1 MNENEQ
7 ENTATPTGESAPR
20 DSERLVKVDGM
31 FENWFLDYASYV
43 ILERAV
49 PEINDGFKPV
59 QRRIIH
65 SMREMEDGRYNKVA
79 NIVGNTMKYHPH
91 GDASIKDALVQLGQ
105 KDLLIDTQG
114 NWGNILTGDS
124 AAAGRYIEARLSKF
138 ALETVFNPK
147 ITKWQTSYDGRN
159 QEPIFFPM
167 KFPLLLAQGVEG
179 IAVGLSTKILPH
191 NFCELIDASIAVL
204 EGRPFDLYPDFP
216 TGGIADV
223 SGYNDGKR
231 GGRVRVRAR
240 IRQADR
246 STLVVDEIPYGT
258 TTSSLIDSILKANEK
273 GKIKIKSIDDNT
285 AEKVEILIRLAPG
298 ISPDKTIDA
307 LYAFTDC
314 EVSVSPICCV
324 IREDKPAF
332 LGVSDVLR
340 YSTERT
346 LEMLRQE
353 LQVQLDELRGQ
364 WQAASLEKLFI
375 EQRIYKLFDN
385 LTYEQAIELT
395 REKLKPFEPRLLAP
409 ITDEDLQ
416 RLLEIRMRRITRHD
430 AERADRLIADLEAQ
444 IARVTDQLAHMVRT
458 AVEYFRNLKKK
469 YGQNRQRRTE
479 LRTFDNI
486 EAAKVAIKNT
496 KLYVDRAGGFVG
508 YGLKKGEGEYVCD
521 CSDIDDVIVFLK
533 DGTFT
538 VQKIQPKSFV
548 GKDIVYAG
556 VWKKKDKRTIYNLIY
571 RDGVSGWS
579 YMKRFAVTAVTR
591 DKVYAQGKKGSQIL
605 YLSVNPN
612 GEAEK
617 VNVYLRSQA
626 KLRKTKLEIDFAD
639 LAVKGQLV
647 KGNLVTKYPVRR
659 VELAEKGVSTLSA
672 REIWLDE
679 AVMRLNDEGR
689 GRSLGK
695 FHGDDRILEI
705 TRGGEVRLLSYDLAT
720 HFEPDSPVI
729 EKWNPRHPVSMV
741 YYDGEKKKY
750 YVKRFLIDRSQKP
763 ETVISQ
769 AKGSHLAFV
778 STDVLPVI
786 SVSFAR
792 EKGVPPRE
800 DLRVELAEFIAVKG
814 IRAQGNQLSPDKV
827 KTITPLPSLPYQEPE
842 EDEEGEEADELDDR
856 LEETADDRQDGQEPS
871 PEELSPA
878 DLPESD
884 GEGSGTPLAEG
895 ASEQVGDGG
904 QTSLF

>member
-1 MNENEQ
+1 MSEQ
-7 ENTATPTGESAPR
+7 QDTPAGQTAPNTPSS
-20 DSERLVKVDGM
+20 SERLIKVDGM

-49 PEINDGFKPV
+49 PDINDGFKPV

-91 GDASIKDALVQLGQ
+91 GDASIKDALTQLGQ
-105 KDLLIDTQG
+105 KELLIDMQG

-191 NFCELIDASIAVL
+191 NFCELIDASVAIL
-204 EGRPFDLYPDFP
+204 EEKPFELYPDFP
-216 TGGIADV
+216 TGGIADI
-223 SGYNDGKR
+223 SAYNDGMR
-231 GGRVRVRAR
+231 GGRVRVRAK
-240 IRQADR
+240 IRQADK
-246 STLVVDEIPYGT
+246 STLIVDDIPFGT
-258 TTSSLIDSILKANEK
+258 TTSSLIESILKANEK

-285 AEKVEILIRLAPG
+285 AEKVEIVIHLAPG

-314 EVSVSPICCV
+314 EMSISPLCCV
-324 IREDKPAF
+324 IRDDKPAF
-332 LGVSDVLR
+332 MGVSEILR
-340 YSTERT
+340 HSTART

-353 LQVQLDELRGQ
+353 LQVKLDELQAQ
-364 WQAASLEKLFI
+364 WHISSLEKIFI
-375 EQRIYKLFDN
+375 EERIYKLFDD
-385 LTYEQAIELT
+385 LSYEQAIEVT
-395 REKLKPFEPRLLAP
+395 REKLKPFEPKLLSP

-416 RLLEIRMRRITRHD
+416 KLLELRMRRITRHD
-430 AERADRLIADLEAQ
+430 ADKADKYIAELESQ
-444 IARVTDQLAHMVRT
+444 IAEIRDNLAHMVRY
-458 AVEYFRNLKKK
+458 AIDYFKNLKKK
-469 YGQNRQRRTE
+469 YGAGRERKTE

-486 EAAKVAIKNT
+486 EATKVAIQNT
-496 KLYVDRAGGFVG
+496 KLFVDRENGFAG

-521 CSDIDDVIVFLK
+521 CSDIDDIIFFLR

-548 GKDIVYAG
+548 GKDIVFAG

-571 RDGVSGWS
+571 RDGASGWS
-579 YMKRFAVTAVTR
+579 FMKRFAVTAVTR

-617 VNVYLRSQA
+617 VNVFLRSQA
-626 KLRKTKLEIDFAD
+626 KLRKTKIEIDFAD

-647 KGNLVTKYPVRR
+647 KGNLVTKYPVRK
-659 VELAEKGVSTLSA
+659 VELAEKGVSTLAA

-705 TRGGEVRLLSYDLAT
+705 TKSGEIRLLSYDFAT
-720 HFEPDSPVI
+720 HFEPDSPLI
-729 EKWNPRHPVSMV
+729 EKWRPNRPVSV
-741 YYDGEKKKY
+741 IYFDGEKKKY
-750 YVKRFLIDRSQKP
+750 FVKRFVPDKSQKP

-769 AKGSHLAFV
+769 SKGSFLAFV
-778 STDVLPVI
+778 STDYLPMV
-786 SVSFAR
+786 SVSFAK
-792 EKGVPPRE
+792 EKGSTPKE
-800 DLRVELAEFIAVKG
+800 DAEINIAEFIAVKG
-814 IRAQGNQLSPDKV
+814 IKAIGNQLSPDKV
-827 KTITPLPSLPYQEPE
+827 KAITALPPLPYDEPEEEDPNE
-842 EDEEGEEADELDDR
+842 EDEEETPEDLSPDTNTDS
-856 LEETADDRQDGQEPS
+856 ETADDHAPDPSPASDAPTEGHAPSAGGISDDGQ
-871 PEELSPA
+871 
-878 DLPESD
+878 
-884 GEGSGTPLAEG
+884 
-895 ASEQVGDGG
+895 V
-904 QTSLF
+904 SLF

>member
-1 MNENEQ
+1 MNEQ
-7 ENTATPTGESAPR
+7 ENTPENPQTESRP
-20 DSERLVKVDGM
+20 DTSERLVKVDGM
-31 FENWFLDYASYV
+31 FENWYLDYASYV

-49 PEINDGFKPV
+49 PDINDGFKPV

-105 KDLLIDTQG
+105 KDLLVDTQG

-191 NFCELIDASIAVL
+191 NFCELIDASVAIL
-204 EGRPFDLYPDFP
+204 EERPFELYPDFP

-223 SGYNDGKR
+223 SGYNDGMR

-240 IRQADR
+240 IRQADK
-246 STLVVDEIPYGT
+246 STLVIDEIPFGT
-258 TTSSLIDSILKANEK
+258 TTSSLIESILKANEK
-273 GKIKIKSIDDNT
+273 GKIRIKSIDDNT
-285 AEKVEILIRLAPG
+285 AERVEILIRLAPG

-314 EVSVSPICCV
+314 EVSISTFCCV
-324 IREDKPAF
+324 IRDDKPVF
-332 LGVSDVLR
+332 IGVSDVLK
-340 YSTERT
+340 YSTART
-346 LEMLRQE
+346 LEMLRKELEVRLQE
-353 LQVQLDELRGQ
+353 LREQ
-364 WQAASLEKLFI
+364 WQGASLEKIFI
-375 EQRIYKLFDN
+375 EERIYKSFDN
-385 LTYEQAIELT
+385 LTYEQAIDLT
-395 REKLKPFEPRLLAP
+395 REKLRPFESRLIAP
-409 ITDEDLQ
+409 ITDQDLQ
-416 RLLEIRMRRITRHD
+416 RLLEIKMRRITRHD
-430 AERADRLIADLEAQ
+430 AEKADRLIAELQQQ
-444 IARVTDQLAHMVRT
+444 IDAVSDQLAHMVRT

-469 YGQNRQRRTE
+469 YGKDRQRRTE
-479 LRTFDNI
+479 LRAFDNI
-486 EAAKVAIKNT
+486 EATKVAIQNA
-496 KLYVDRAGGFVG
+496 KLYVDRANGFIG

-521 CSDIDDVIVFLK
+521 CSDIDDIIVFMK

-538 VQKIQPKSFV
+538 VQKIQTKSFV

-571 RDGVSGWS
+571 KDGASGWS

-591 DKVYAQGKKGSQIL
+591 DKVYSQGKKGSQIL
-605 YLSVNPN
+605 YLTVNPN

-617 VNVYLRSQA
+617 VNVFLRSQA
-626 KLRKTKLEIDFAD
+626 KLRKTKIEIDFAS
-639 LAVKGQLV
+639 LAIKGQTV
-647 KGNLVTKYPVRR
+647 RGNLVTKYPVRR

-679 AVMRLNDEGR
+679 AIMRLNDEAR
-689 GRSLGK
+689 GRSLGR

-705 TRGGEVRLLSYDLAT
+705 TRTGEVRLLSYDLAT

-729 EKWNPRHPVSMV
+729 EKWDPRRPVSVV
-741 YYDGEKKKY
+741 YFDGEKKKY
-750 YVKRFLIDRSQKP
+750 FVKRFLLERSQKP

-769 AKGSHLAFV
+769 AKGSQMAFV
-778 STDVLPVI
+778 STDYLPMI
-786 SVSFAR
+786 SVSFTR
-792 EKGVPPRE
+792 EKGVAPRE
-800 DLRVELAEFIAVKG
+800 DQQVNIAEFIAVKG
-814 IRAQGNQLSPDKV
+814 IRAQGNQLSADKV
-827 KTITPLPSLPYQEPE
+827 KAIRALPSLPYEPEPE
-842 EDEEGEEADELDDR
+842 ENEQDEDSLPEEPETDAQQSQQEPASASPAEPAGMADEQKDDQQPDVSAAIDLD
-856 LEETADDRQDGQEPS
+856 
-871 PEELSPA
+871 
-878 DLPESD
+878 
-884 GEGSGTPLAEG
+884 
-895 ASEQVGDGG
+895 G

>member
-1 MNENEQ
+1 MSEQ
-7 ENTATPTGESAPR
+7 DITAGTPASNPSPSS
-20 DSERLVKVDGM
+20 DRLVKVDGM

-49 PEINDGFKPV
+49 PDINDGFKPV

-105 KDLLIDTQG
+105 KELLIDMQG

-191 NFCELIDASIAVL
+191 NFCELIDASVAIL
-204 EGRPFDLYPDFP
+204 EERPFELYPDFP
-216 TGGIADV
+216 TGGIADM
-223 SGYNDGKR
+223 SAYNDGIR

-240 IRQADR
+240 IRQADKA
-246 STLVVDEIPYGT
+246 TLVVDEIPFGT
-258 TTSSLIDSILKANEK
+258 TTSSLIESVLKANEK

-285 AEKVEILIRLAPG
+285 ADKVEILIHLAPG

-314 EVSVSPICCV
+314 EMSISPLCCV
-324 IREDKPAF
+324 IVEDKPAF
-332 LGVSDVLR
+332 MGVSDILR
-340 YSTERT
+340 HSTART

-353 LQVQLDELRGQ
+353 LQVKLDELRAQ
-364 WQAASLEKLFI
+364 WHASSLEKIFI
-375 EQRIYKLFDN
+375 EERIYKLFDN
-385 LTYEQAIELT
+385 LSYEEAIDTT
-395 REKLKPFEPRLLAP
+395 RELLKPFEPKLLSP

-416 RLLEIRMRRITRHD
+416 KLLEIKMRRITKHD
-430 AERADRLIADLEAQ
+430 AEKADRFIADLEAQ
-444 IARVTDQLAHMVRT
+444 MAEITDNLAHMVRYAT
-458 AVEYFRNLKKK
+458 DYFKGLKKK
-469 YGQNRQRRTE
+469 YGQGRERKTE

-486 EAAKVAIKNT
+486 EATKVAIQNT
-496 KLYVDRAGGFVG
+496 KLYVDRANGFMG

-521 CSDIDDVIVFLK
+521 CSDIDDIIVFLR

-548 GKDIVYAG
+548 GKDIVWAG

-571 RDGVSGWS
+571 KDGASGWS

-591 DKVYAQGKKGSQIL
+591 DKVYTQGKKGSQIL

-617 VNVYLRSQA
+617 VNVFLRSQA
-626 KLRKTKLEIDFAD
+626 KLRKTKIEIDFAT

-647 KGNLVTKYPVRR
+647 KGNLVTKYPVRK

-695 FHGDDRILEI
+695 FHGDDRILEV
-705 TRGGEVRLLSYDLAT
+705 TKSGEVRLLSYDLAT

-729 EKWNPRHPVSMV
+729 EKLNPNKPVSV
-741 YYDGEKKKY
+741 IYYDGEKKKY
-750 YVKRFLIDRSQKP
+750 FVKRFMLDKTQKP

-769 AKGSHLAFV
+769 SKGSFMAFV
-778 STDVLPVI
+778 STDYLPVV
-786 SVSFAR
+786 SVSFSK
-792 EKGVPPRE
+792 EKGMDPKE
-800 DLRVELAEFIAVKG
+800 DLEVNIADFITVKG
-814 IRAQGNQLSPDKV
+814 IKAQGNQLSADKV
-827 KTITPLPSLPYQEPE
+827 KAIKPLAPLPYDDPEPE
-842 EDEEGEEADELDDR
+842 DDPEQDEDPDEDQDEDTEDGDTLDESPEMPEEEEGESSAGSSSDSGDNPVKDI
-856 LEETADDRQDGQEPS
+856 
-871 PEELSPA
+871 PEG
-878 DLPESD
+878 D
-884 GEGSGTPLAEG
+884 
-895 ASEQVGDGG
+895 VGDNG
-904 QTSLF
+904 QISLF

>member
-1 MNENEQ
+1 MSEQ
-7 ENTATPTGESAPR
+7 EKTAGIPAQNPSASSS
-20 DSERLVKVDGM
+20 DRLIKVDGM

-49 PEINDGFKPV
+49 PDIHDGFKPV

-191 NFCELIDASIAVL
+191 NFCELTDASVAIL
-204 EGRPFDLYPDFP
+204 EGRPFELYPDFP

-223 SGYNDGKR
+223 SGYNDGVR
-231 GGRVRVRAR
+231 GGRVRVRSR
-240 IRQADR
+240 IRQADK
-246 STLVVDEIPYGT
+246 STLIIDEIPFGT
-258 TTSSLIDSILKANEK
+258 TTSSLIESVLKANDK

-285 AEKVEILIRLAPG
+285 ADKVEIVIRLAPG

-314 EVSVSPICCV
+314 EVSISPLCCV
-324 IREDKPAF
+324 IKDDKPVF
-332 LGVSDVLR
+332 VGVSDVLR
-340 YSTERT
+340 HSTERT

-353 LQVQLDELRGQ
+353 LQVRLDELRAQ
-364 WQAASLEKLFI
+364 WHISSLEKIFI
-375 EQRIYKLFDN
+375 EERIYKLFDN
-385 LTYEQAIELT
+385 LSYEQAIELT
-395 REKLKPFEPRLLAP
+395 REKLKPFEHRLLSP
-409 ITDEDLQ
+409 ITDDDLQ
-416 RLLEIRMRRITRHD
+416 RLLEIKMRRITRHD
-430 AERADRLIADLEAQ
+430 ADKADKLIADLEKQMAE
-444 IARVTDQLAHMVRT
+444 ITDNLANMVRY
-458 AVEYFRNLKKK
+458 AVEYFKNLKKK
-469 YGQNRQRRTE
+469 YGQGRERKTE

-486 EAAKVAIKNT
+486 EATKVAIQNT
-496 KLYVDRAGGFVG
+496 KLYVDSANGFAG
-508 YGLKKGEGEYVCD
+508 YALKKGEGEYACD
-521 CSDIDDVIVFLK
+521 CSDIDDIIFFMK

-538 VQKIQPKSFV
+538 VQKIQPKSFI

-571 RDGVSGWS
+571 KDGASGWS
-579 YMKRFAVTAVTR
+579 YMKRFAVTAITR
-591 DKVYAQGKKGSQIL
+591 DKVYAQGKKGSQVL
-605 YLSVNPN
+605 YISANPN

-617 VNVYLRSQA
+617 VNVFLRSQA
-626 KLRKTKLEIDFAD
+626 KLRKTKIEIDFAD

-647 KGNLVTKYPVRR
+647 KGNLVTKYPVRK
-659 VELAEKGVSTLSA
+659 VEMAEKGVSTLSA

-705 TRGGEVRLLSYDLAT
+705 THAGEVRLLSYDLAT

-729 EKWNPRHPVSMV
+729 EKWNPNKPVSV
-741 YYDGEKKKY
+741 IYYDGEKKKY
-750 YVKRFLIDRSQKP
+750 FVKRFMIDKAQKP

-769 AKGSHLAFV
+769 AKGSFMAFV
-778 STDVLPVI
+778 STEYLPMA
-786 SVSFAR
+786 SVSFAK
-792 EKGVPPRE
+792 EKGAEPKE
-800 DLRVELAEFIAVKG
+800 DMTVNVAEFIAVKG

-827 KTITPLPSLPYQEPE
+827 KAIKALEPLPYDEP
-842 EDEEGEEADELDDR
+842 EDEEEQEDEYDENAENNSDVDTGSQDDPYDEEHNDDDPGAAGEP
-856 LEETADDRQDGQEPS
+856 ETG
-871 PEELSPA
+871 
-878 DLPESD
+878 ES
-884 GEGSGTPLAEG
+884 GEI
-895 ASEQVGDGG
+895 GDGG
-904 QTSLF
+904 QISLF

>member
-1 MNENEQ
+1 MSEQ
-7 ENTATPTGESAPR
+7 EITAGTPAQNPPASSSS
-20 DSERLVKVDGM
+20 DRLVKVDGM

-49 PEINDGFKPV
+49 PDIHDGFKPV

-191 NFCELIDASIAVL
+191 NFCELTDASVAIL
-204 EGRPFDLYPDFP
+204 EGRPFELYPDFP

-223 SGYNDGKR
+223 SGYNDGVR
-231 GGRVRVRAR
+231 GGRVRVRSR
-240 IRQADR
+240 IRQADK
-246 STLVVDEIPYGT
+246 STLIIDEIPFGT
-258 TTSSLIDSILKANEK
+258 TTSSLIESVLKANDK

-285 AEKVEILIRLAPG
+285 ADKVEIVIRLAPG

-314 EVSVSPICCV
+314 EVSISPLCCV
-324 IREDKPAF
+324 IKDDKPVF
-332 LGVSDVLR
+332 VGVSDVLR
-340 YSTERT
+340 HSTERT

-353 LQVQLDELRGQ
+353 LQVRLDELRAQ
-364 WQAASLEKLFI
+364 WHISSLEKIFI
-375 EQRIYKLFDN
+375 EERIYKLFDD
-385 LTYEQAIELT
+385 LSYEQAIELT
-395 REKLKPFEPRLLAP
+395 REKLKPFEPRLLSP
-409 ITDEDLQ
+409 ITDDDLQ
-416 RLLEIRMRRITRHD
+416 RLLEIKMRRITRHD
-430 AERADRLIADLEAQ
+430 ADKADKLIADLEAQ
-444 IARVTDQLAHMVRT
+444 MDEIADNLAHMVRY
-458 AVEYFRNLKKK
+458 AVEYFKNLKKK
-469 YGQNRQRRTE
+469 YGQGRERKTE

-486 EAAKVAIKNT
+486 EATKVAIQNT
-496 KLYVDRAGGFVG
+496 KLYVDSANGFAG
-508 YGLKKGEGEYVCD
+508 YALKKGEGEYACD
-521 CSDIDDVIVFLK
+521 CSDIDDIIFFMK

-538 VQKIQPKSFV
+538 VQKIQPKSFI

-571 RDGVSGWS
+571 KDGASGWS

-605 YLSVNPN
+605 YISANPN

-617 VNVYLRSQA
+617 VNVFLRSQA
-626 KLRKTKLEIDFAD
+626 KLRKTKIEIDFAE

-647 KGNLVTKYPVRR
+647 KGNLVTKYPVRK
-659 VELAEKGVSTLSA
+659 VEMAEKGVSTLSA

-705 TRGGEVRLLSYDLAT
+705 TRAGEVRLLSYDLTT
-720 HFEPDSPVI
+720 HFETDSPVI
-729 EKWNPRHPVSMV
+729 EKWNPNKPVSV
-741 YYDGEKKKY
+741 IYYDGEKKKY
-750 YVKRFLIDRSQKP
+750 FVKRFMIDKAQKP

-769 AKGSHLAFV
+769 SKGSFMAFV
-778 STDVLPVI
+778 STEYLPMV
-786 SVSFAR
+786 SVSFAK
-792 EKGVPPRE
+792 EKGAEQKE
-800 DLRVELAEFIAVKG
+800 DMTVNVSEFIAVKG
-814 IRAQGNQLSPDKV
+814 IRAQGNQLSADKV
-827 KTITPLPSLPYQEPE
+827 KAIKNLDPLPYDEPE
-842 EDEEGEEADELDDR
+842 EEDAEEEYDEGTESVSDENSEDDEDFYGEEQDD
-856 LEETADDRQDGQEPS
+856 TDAGTTSNPDSYGDADDS
-871 PEELSPA
+871 
-878 DLPESD
+878 
-884 GEGSGTPLAEG
+884 GEI
-895 ASEQVGDGG
+895 GDGG
-904 QTSLF
+904 QISLF

>member
-1 MNENEQ
+1 MNEQ
-7 ENTATPTGESAPR
+7 ENTPTNGQPAASRP
-20 DSERLVKVDGM
+20 DTSERLVKVDGM
-31 FENWFLDYASYV
+31 FENWYLDYASYV

-49 PEINDGFKPV
+49 PDINDGFKPV

-167 KFPLLLAQGVEG
+167 KFPLLLAQGVDG

-191 NFCELIDASIAVL
+191 NFCELIDASVAIL
-204 EGRPFDLYPDFP
+204 EQRPFELYPDFP
-216 TGGIADV
+216 TGGVADI
-223 SGYNDGKR
+223 SGYNDGMR

-240 IRQADR
+240 IRQADK
-246 STLVVDEIPYGT
+246 STLVIDEIPFGT
-258 TTSSLIDSILKANEK
+258 TTSSLIESILKANEK
-273 GKIKIKSIDDNT
+273 GKIRIKSIDDNT
-285 AEKVEILIRLAPG
+285 AERVEILIRLAPG

-314 EVSVSPICCV
+314 EMSISTFCCV
-324 IREDKPAF
+324 IRDDKPVF
-332 LGVSDVLR
+332 IGVSDVLR
-340 YSTERT
+340 YSTAHT

-353 LQVQLDELRGQ
+353 LEVRLEELRTQ
-364 WQAASLEKLFI
+364 WQGASLEKIFI
-375 EQRIYKLFDN
+375 EERIYKLFDD

-395 REKLKPFEPRLLAP
+395 REKLRPFEPRLLAP

-416 RLLEIRMRRITRHD
+416 RLLEIKMRRITRHD
-430 AERADRLIADLEAQ
+430 AEKADRLIAELQQQ
-444 IARVTDQLAHMVRT
+444 IDTVSDQLAHMVRT

-469 YGQNRQRRTE
+469 YGKDRQRRTE
-479 LRTFDNI
+479 LRAFDNI
-486 EAAKVAIKNT
+486 EAAKVAIQNT
-496 KLYVDRAGGFVG
+496 KLYVDRAGGFMG

-521 CSDIDDVIVFLK
+521 CSDIDDIIVFMK

-538 VQKIQPKSFV
+538 VQKIQSKSFV

-571 RDGVSGWS
+571 KDGASGWS

-591 DKVYAQGKKGSQIL
+591 DKIYAQGKKGSQLL

-617 VNVYLRSQA
+617 VNVFLRSQA
-626 KLRKTKLEIDFAD
+626 KLRKTKIEIDFAS

-647 KGNLVTKYPVRR
+647 KGNLVTKFPVRR

-679 AVMRLNDEGR
+679 AIMRLNDEGR
-689 GRSLGK
+689 GRSLGH

-705 TRGGEVRLLSYDLAT
+705 TRTGEVRLLTYDLTT
-720 HFEPDSPVI
+720 HFEADSPVI
-729 EKWNPRHPVSMV
+729 EKWSPRHPISVV
-741 YYDGEKKKY
+741 YYEGEKKKHF
-750 YVKRFLIDRSQKP
+750 VKRFLLERNQKA
-763 ETVISQ
+763 ETVIPQ
-769 AKGSHLAFV
+769 TKGTQMVFV
-778 STDVLPVI
+778 STDYLPMI

-792 EKGVPPRE
+792 EKGAAPRE
-800 DLRVELAEFIAVKG
+800 DLEVNVAEFIAVKG
-814 IRAQGNQLSPDKV
+814 IRAQGNQLSADKIKAV
-827 KTITPLPSLPYQEPE
+827 RALPPLPYDEPE
-842 EDEEGEEADELDDR
+842 EEIPEDPDPDEREEGDEPLDDTQNR
-856 LEETADDRQDGQEPS
+856 LTDPREEQDDE
-871 PEELSPA
+871 
-878 DLPESD
+878 
-884 GEGSGTPLAEG
+884 PLAVT
-895 ASEQVGDGG
+895 SEQPDISSDTQNAVDDGG